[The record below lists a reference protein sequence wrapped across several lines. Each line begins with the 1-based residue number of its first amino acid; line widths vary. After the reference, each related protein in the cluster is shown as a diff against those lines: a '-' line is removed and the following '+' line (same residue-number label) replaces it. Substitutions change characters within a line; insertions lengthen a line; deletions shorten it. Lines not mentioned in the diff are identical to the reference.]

1 MAMVETDAPGGTPD
15 QHVAGPQRVW
25 VHRATVAWALV
36 GILVLVAAGTWMFLK
51 IADALVPFVVGGLIA
66 FLARPLLR
74 LFMKLRFPRGLAVL
88 ATFVLV
94 LVVIGGAIW
103 LIVPLV
109 GAQFTQFIRELPS
122 YWQQIQ
128 QWLSQ
133 LTADLRI
140 LPDAAKQ
147 AIDQVLSQTGQSVR
161 ETVTA
166 IGQFM
171 LAAGGGALGF
181 GFNVFLGFILA
192 IWFLLDGPGIAKW
205 CIWVLPPSW
214 RDDAEQI
221 GHAFNDSFGGYIR
234 GTIINMTITFLGCGV
249 GFMLIGLP
257 YGWFIAAGIGIL
269 DVIPYIGPIAGGI
282 VATFI
287 GFIAGGWV
295 LALLTLIIVLI
306 VQQSVDSVISPI
318 VMGKSVSLHPVAIL
332 LALGLGG
339 ALAGFFGILISI
351 PVAAAIYTVYLY
363 YAERHL
369 GPRLSEASGDGPDD
383 DTPRPAEENA

>member
-1 MAMVETDAPGGTPD
+1 MAVADTDPAPQTLDEHITGS
-15 QHVAGPQRVW
+15 QRVW
-25 VHRATVAWALV
+25 VRRATIAWALV
-36 GILVLVAAGTWMFLK
+36 GILVLVVAGTWAFLR

-74 LFMKLRFPRGLAVL
+74 LFMNLRFPRGLAVL

-103 LIVPLV
+103 LIVPLI
-109 GAQFTQFIRELPS
+109 GAQFTQFIKELPS

-133 LTADLRI
+133 LTSQLRI
-140 LPDAAKQ
+140 LPDAARQ

-161 ETVTA
+161 EAASA

-205 CIWVLPPSW
+205 CIWVLPPTW
-214 RDDAEQI
+214 RDDAVEI

-282 VATFI
+282 VATLI
-287 GFIAGGWV
+287 GFLAGGWV
-295 LALLTLIIVLI
+295 LAVLTLIVVLI

-363 YAERHL
+363 YAETHL
-369 GPRLSEASGDGPDD
+369 GPRLNEKAGSDNDR
-383 DTPRPAEENA
+383 DTSRPAEENA